1 MTRSKQ
7 SATDSHPEPEENTAT
22 GSKVAKE
29 RAYWSADDEIFFAT
43 FLLEHKAEAG
53 DGANFKNKT
62 FADAGK
68 ELDARKKKGGSK
80 TVDACKSKWSRVRN
94 SISILVSNNGTFLLD
109 QGNISSCSYSHESIW
124 LLLGTRY
131 RGGC

>member
-1 MTRSKQ
+1 MSATMRNYCNNCNKRRRLNSPASIQRYIYMTRSKQ

-29 RAYWSADDEIFFAT
+29 RAHWSADDEIFFAT

-68 ELDARKKKGGSK
+68 ELD
-80 TVDACKSKWSRVRN
+80 
-94 SISILVSNNGTFLLD
+94 
-109 QGNISSCSYSHESIW
+109 
-124 LLLGTRY
+124 
-131 RGGC
+131 